1 MKNKRRKTLAQL
13 MIALAMGCMMM
24 FGMTITASANSI
36 TTQAIT
42 IEQTGVQYYAGDAVT
57 AAENISKQVSAVAKI
72 IGGIAVVALAILLFT
87 GGGQAL
93 QRSKGMAIGILLGV
107 IVLSGGY
114 ALFESLTG

>member
-13 MIALAMGCMMM
+13 MIALIMGCMMM

-36 TTQAIT
+36 TAQT
-42 IEQTGVQYYAGDAVT
+42 IEQTGVQYYAGEAEA
-57 AAENISKQVSAVAKI
+57 AAENISKTVATVAKI
-72 IGGIAVVALAILLFT
+72 IGGIAVAALAILLFT

-114 ALFESLTG
+114 ALFEGLLG